1 MCDEE
6 ASSCV
11 MCMSPSKLCT
21 WNAATNKCEG
31 SAFCS
36 ALQSEGKCARDYCE
50 TLLTAYNPAVGDG
63 DVKITSVKINDNEM
77 YDTSNGTFSPH
88 PLDATTTFEAST
100 ISMSLE
106 LRQSRCES
114 LFTAETCEGL
124 AADPDATPPVEWLPL
139 TPELLPADKNLS
151 DCVPADT
158 DNVYYCDYQIGD
170 DHYVRLRL
178 ATTTS

>member
-50 TLLTAYNPAVGDG
+50 TLLTAYDPVVGDG
-63 DVKITSVKINDNEM
+63 DVKIASVKINNDTDM
-77 YDTSNGTFSPH
+77 YNSGGTFTPYT
-88 PLDATTTFEAST
+88 LDPATTFEAST
-100 ISMSLE
+100 INMSLE

-114 LFTAETCEGL
+114 LFTAETCQEL
-124 AADPDATPPVEWLPL
+124 AAPDATTPAGWLSL
-139 TPELLPADKNLS
+139 TRLLAEEKNLS
-151 DCVPADT
+151 DCVQAET

-178 ATTTS
+178 TTTTS